1 MMDADTARRGPGS
14 YRAGNWPMKLT
25 LRFTLTAILLALTL
39 FTVASLAYV
48 SYRNA
53 RFTADDLSAQI
64 LDQNSQRID
73 SRVNSLLLTANAQ
86 GDLNR
91 RLLESGQFDARD
103 FRKLARYWLD
113 VMAAH
118 PRLTR
123 LSLGL
128 EDSGEWSYVRRR
140 PDGRLAVGELRRN
153 PATDKLELSDYW
165 PEDYPRRP
173 FRFDPDRTD
182 EDPRR
187 RPWYVAAR
195 EAGRQKWSETYVLF
209 GTEGVADVPGVSCA
223 TPVHAPDGSLRG
235 VVTSSF
241 DLAELCGFLRDLAV
255 GKSGYAFVVEFR
267 ADGTRRVIAHPDP
280 AILLRPVPNAGE
292 EGVREL
298 TPPDELAD
306 QRVAA
311 FLGRLPAGL
320 RPAEAE
326 GATHLT
332 FEYRGVH
339 YLGSYHCLTTRETP
353 DWLVCVLMP
362 EDNILERV
370 WRSNLEAFW
379 VGLAVLVTA
388 VLVSLY
394 VSRRV
399 AGPLARLASET
410 QAIGRLE
417 LHPRPVAHSP
427 VLEVDRLAVAVEETK
442 TSLRSFRK
450 YVPAELVRLLLSSGQ
465 EAVLGGEMRRAT
477 VYFCDL
483 ADFTSVSESLA
494 PEELVRHLADY
505 FGAVSDGILASGGT
519 VDKYIGDA
527 IMAFWGAPAPTDDHA
542 AAACVTALRNQTAL
556 RSLRERWRAEGKP
569 PLSARI
575 GLHTGEVIVGNI
587 GSAVRL
593 NYTVMGDAV
602 NLASRL
608 EGLNKYYGTEVLVSE
623 RTYREAQAVVRAR
636 PVDWVAVKGKAEAVQ
651 VYELLGLMDEPS
663 KDAGEL
669 AGLAAQAL
677 GLYRDRD
684 WEGAIRLFERILL
697 LRPGDGPA
705 GLLLARCRAYRDHP
719 PGEQWDGVHRMEG
732 K

>member
-1 MMDADTARRGPGS
+1 
-14 YRAGNWPMKLT
+14 MKLT
-25 LRFTLTAILLALTL
+25 LRFTLTAILLALTV

-64 LDQNSQRID
+64 LDQNSQRVD
-73 SRVNSLLLTANAQ
+73 SRVNSLLLAANTQ

-123 LSLGL
+123 LSAAL

-153 PATDKLELSDYW
+153 PTAGKLELSDYW

-173 FRFDPDRTD
+173 FRFDPDQTD

-187 RPWYVAAR
+187 RPWYITAR

-209 GTEGVADVPGVSCA
+209 GTEGAADVPGVSCA
-223 TPVHAPDGSLRG
+223 TPFHAADGSLRG
-235 VVTSSF
+235 VLTSSF
-241 DLAELCGFLRDLAV
+241 DLAELCGFLKDLPV
-255 GKSGYAFVVEFR
+255 GKGGYAFVVEFR

-280 AILLRPVPNAGE
+280 AVLLRPVPNASE

-298 TPPDELAD
+298 TPPDQLAD
-306 QRVAA
+306 RRVAA
-311 FLGRLPAGL
+311 FLARLPAGL
-320 RPAEAE
+320 VPAEAE
-326 GATHLT
+326 GTTHLT
-332 FEYRGVH
+332 FDHDGVH

-362 EDNILERV
+362 EDDVLERV
-370 WRSNLEAFW
+370 WRSNREAFW
-379 VGLAVLVTA
+379 VGLAVLVAA

-394 VSRRV
+394 VSRKV
-399 AGPLARLASET
+399 AGPLAKLASET
-410 QAIGRLE
+410 EAIGRLE
-417 LHPRPVAHSP
+417 LRPRPVAHSP

-450 YVPAELVRLLLSSGQ
+450 YVPAELVRLLTSSGQ
-465 EAVLGGEMRRAT
+465 EAALGGEKRRVT

-483 ADFTSVSESLA
+483 ADFTSVSERLP

-505 FGAVSDGILASGGT
+505 FGSVSDDILASGGT

-527 IMAFWGAPAPTDDHA
+527 IMAFWGAPVPTDDHA
-542 AAACVTALRNQTAL
+542 AAACVTALRNQAAL

-575 GLHTGEVIVGNI
+575 GLHTGEVVVGNI
-587 GSAVRL
+587 GSAARL

-623 RTYREAQAVVRAR
+623 QTYREAKAVVRAR
-636 PVDWVAVKGKAEAVQ
+636 PVDWVAVKGKAEAVL
-651 VYELLGLMDEPS
+651 VYELLGLMDEPV
-663 KDAGEL
+663 KDADEL
-669 AGLAAQAL
+669 AGLADKAL
-677 GLYRDRD
+677 ALYRQRD
-684 WEGAIRLFERILL
+684 WNGATRLFEQILL

-705 GLLLARCRAYRDHP
+705 GLLLARCRAYRDRP
-719 PGEQWDGVHRMEG
+719 PGEEWDGVHRMEG

>member
-1 MMDADTARRGPGS
+1 
-14 YRAGNWPMKLT
+14 MKLT

-53 RFTADDLSAQI
+53 RFTAADLSAQV
-64 LDQNSQRID
+64 LDQTSQRVD
-73 SRVNSLLLTANAQ
+73 ARVNSLLLTANAQ

-91 RLLESGQFDARD
+91 RLIETGQFDVRD
-103 FRKLARYWLD
+103 FRKLAPYWLD
-113 VMAAH
+113 VMESH

-123 LSLGL
+123 LSAGL

-153 PATDKLELSDYW
+153 PANAKLELSDYW
-165 PEDYPRRP
+165 PADYPRRP
-173 FRFDPDRTD
+173 FHFDADRTD

-187 RPWYVAAR
+187 RSWYIAAR

-209 GTEGVADVPGVSCA
+209 GTEGVADMPGVSCA
-223 TPVHAPDGSLRG
+223 TPFHAPDGSLRG
-235 VVTSSF
+235 VLTSSF
-241 DLAELCGFLRDLAV
+241 DLAELCGFLKDLRV
-255 GKSGYAFVVEFR
+255 GKGGYAFVVEFR

-280 AILLRPVPNAGE
+280 GVLLRPVQQAGQE
-292 EGVREL
+292 AVREL
-298 TPPDELAD
+298 TPPEELPD
-306 QRVAA
+306 RRVAA
-311 FLGRLPAGL
+311 FMARLPAGL
-320 RPAEAE
+320 APAQSE
-326 GATHLT
+326 GTTHLT
-332 FEYRGVH
+332 FDHDGVH
-339 YLGSYHCLTTRETP
+339 YLGSYHCLTTPETP

-362 EDNILERV
+362 EDDVLERV
-370 WRSNLEAFW
+370 WRSNVQALW
-379 VGLAVLVTA
+379 VGVAVLIAA

-410 QAIGRLE
+410 EAIGRLE
-417 LHPRPVAHSP
+417 LHRRPVAHSP

-442 TSLRSFRK
+442 TNLRSFRK
-450 YVPAELVRLLLSSGQ
+450 YVPAELVRLLMSSGQ
-465 EAVLGGEMRRAT
+465 EAALGGEKRRAT

-483 ADFTSVSESLA
+483 ENFTSVSERMA
-494 PEELVRHLADY
+494 PEELVQHLADY
-505 FGAVSDGILASGGT
+505 FGAVSEEILASGGT

-527 IMAFWGAPAPTDDHA
+527 VMAFWGAPAPTPDHA
-542 AAACVTALRNQTAL
+542 TAACVTALRNQAAL

-575 GLHTGEVIVGNI
+575 GLHTGEVLVGNI
-587 GSAVRL
+587 GSAARL
-593 NYTVMGDAV
+593 NYTVMGDPV

-623 RTYREAQAVVRAR
+623 QTFREAQAVVRAR

-651 VYELLGLMDEPS
+651 VYELLGLIDEPLS
-663 KDAGEL
+663 DADEI
-669 AGLAAQAL
+669 AGLSAQAL
-677 GLYRDRD
+677 ALYRGRD
-684 WEGAIRLFERILL
+684 WDGAIRLFEQVLL

-705 GLLLARCRAYRDHP
+705 GLLLSRCRAHRDKP
-719 PGEQWDGVHRMEG
+719 PAKEWDGVHRMEG

>member
-1 MMDADTARRGPGS
+1 
-14 YRAGNWPMKLT
+14 MKLT

-39 FTVASLAYV
+39 FTVASLAYI

-53 RFTADDLSAQI
+53 LFTAADLSTQV
-64 LDQNSQRID
+64 LDQNSQRVD
-73 SRVNSLLLTANAQ
+73 SRVNSLLLAANTQ

-103 FRKLARYWLD
+103 FPKLARYWLA

-118 PRLTR
+118 PRFTR
-123 LSLGL
+123 LSVGL

-153 PATDKLELSDYW
+153 RTADKLELSDYW
-165 PEDYPRRP
+165 PEDYPRHP
-173 FRFDPDRTD
+173 FHFDPDRTD

-187 RPWYVAAR
+187 RQWYVAAR

-209 GTEGVADVPGVSCA
+209 GTEGVADMPGVSCA
-223 TPVHAPDGSLRG
+223 TPFHAPDGSLRG
-235 VVTSSF
+235 VLTSSF
-241 DLAELCGFLRDLAV
+241 DLAELCGFLKDLPV
-255 GKSGYAFVVEFR
+255 GKGGYAFVVEFR

-280 AILLRPVPNAGE
+280 AILLRPVPNVGE

-298 TPPDELAD
+298 TPPDELTD
-306 QRVAA
+306 RRVAA
-311 FLGRLPAGL
+311 FLGGLPAGL
-320 RPAEAE
+320 RPSEAE
-326 GATHLT
+326 GTTHLT
-332 FEYRGVH
+332 FENDGVR
-339 YLGSYHCLTTRETP
+339 YLGSYHCLTTRDTP

-362 EDNILERV
+362 EDDVLERV
-370 WRSNLEAFW
+370 GRSNQQAFW
-379 VGLAVLVTA
+379 VGLAVLTVA

-394 VSRRV
+394 VSRKV
-399 AGPLARLASET
+399 AGPLSRLASET
-410 QAIGRLE
+410 EAIGRLE
-417 LHPRPVAHSP
+417 LRPRPVAHSP

-450 YVPAELVRLLLSSGQ
+450 YVPAELVRLLMSSGQ
-465 EAVLGGEMRRAT
+465 EAALGGEKRQVT

-483 ADFTSVSESLA
+483 ADFTSVSENLP
-494 PEELVRHLADY
+494 PEELVQHLADY
-505 FGAVSDGILASGGT
+505 FGAFSEAILASGGT

-542 AAACVTALRNQTAL
+542 AAACVTALRNQSAL
-556 RSLRERWRAEGKP
+556 RSLRERWRAEDKP

-575 GLHTGEVIVGNI
+575 GLHTGEVVVGNI
-587 GSAVRL
+587 GSAARL

-636 PVDWVAVKGKAEAVQ
+636 PVDWVAVKGKAEAVL
-651 VYELLGLMDEPS
+651 VYELLGLMDEPA
-663 KDAGEL
+663 KGADEL

-677 GLYRDRD
+677 ALYGGRD
-684 WEGAIRLFERILL
+684 WEGAVQLFERILL
-697 LRPGDGPA
+697 LHPGDGPA
-705 GLLLARCRAYRDHP
+705 GLLLARCRAYRDRP
-719 PGEQWDGVHRMEG
+719 PGEQWDGVYRMEA

>member
-1 MMDADTARRGPGS
+1 
-14 YRAGNWPMKLT
+14 MKLT
-25 LRFTLTAILLALTL
+25 LRFTLTTILLALTL

-64 LDQNSQRID
+64 LDQNSQRVD
-73 SRVNSLLLTANAQ
+73 SRVNSLLLAANTQ

-103 FRKLARYWLD
+103 FPKLARYWLE

-123 LSLGL
+123 LSVAL

-153 PATDKLELSDYW
+153 PVRDRLELRDYS

-173 FRFDPDRTD
+173 FHFDPDRTD

-223 TPVHAPDGSLRG
+223 TPFHAPDGSLRG
-235 VVTSSF
+235 VLTSSF
-241 DLAELCGFLRDLAV
+241 DLAELCGFLKDLPV
-255 GKSGYAFVVEFR
+255 GKGGYAFVVEFR

-280 AILLRPVPNAGE
+280 AVLLRPAPNAGE

-306 QRVAA
+306 RRVAA
-311 FLGRLPAGL
+311 FLARLPAGL
-320 RPAEAE
+320 VPSEAE
-326 GATHLT
+326 GTTHLT
-332 FEYRGVH
+332 FDHDGVH

-362 EDNILERV
+362 EDDVLERV
-370 WRSNLEAFW
+370 WRSNREAFW
-379 VGLAVLVTA
+379 VGLAVLVAA

-394 VSRRV
+394 VSQRV

-410 QAIGRLE
+410 EAIGRLE
-417 LHPRPVAHSP
+417 LKPRPVAHSP

-450 YVPAELVRLLLSSGQ
+450 YVPAELVRLLMSSGQ
-465 EAVLGGEMRRAT
+465 EAALGGEKRRAT

-483 ADFTSVSESLA
+483 ADFTSVSERLA

-527 IMAFWGAPAPTDDHA
+527 IMAFWGAPVPTDDHA
-542 AAACVTALRNQTAL
+542 TSACITALHNQATM

-575 GLHTGEVIVGNI
+575 GLHTGEVVVGNI
-587 GSAVRL
+587 GSAARL

-608 EGLNKYYGTEVLVSE
+608 EGLNKFYGTEVLVSE
-623 RTYREAQAVVRAR
+623 QTYREAQAVVRAR
-636 PVDWVAVKGKAEAVQ
+636 PVDWVAVKGKTEAVQ
-651 VYELLGLMDEPS
+651 VYELLGLMDEPV
-663 KDAGEL
+663 KGAEEL

-677 GLYRDRD
+677 ALYRGREWD
-684 WEGAIRLFERILL
+684 GAIRLFEQILL

-705 GLLLARCRAYRDHP
+705 GLLLARCRAYRDRP
-719 PGEQWDGVHRMEG
+719 PAAEWDGVHRMDG